1 MEAFRSHPQLGYR
14 PAGSRAEYETG
25 EMLKNEMERIGL
37 SHVHKDPVTVDA
49 WEFCKAELTCC
60 LKDGTRRTFQLG
72 AYQTTFQTEGAKEF
86 SLVYAGKGTAADY
99 EGLDV
104 TGKLVLAEINQR
116 EEWWINFPVYQACI
130 RGAAAFIAVQEGG
143 YGQVD
148 DTALNAQDIAGP
160 SDAPAFSMSR
170 ADAMV
175 LKEAMGE
182 DREIPVWLDADTKV
196 EENRTTYNIIGE
208 LPGQEEGV
216 MLLLSA
222 HYDSYFNGFQDDN
235 AAAAMVLGIAR
246 TLIRSGY
253 KPRKTILF
261 AALAAEE
268 WGITNSKYDWSAGA
282 YQQVFVTRPQWQ
294 GTVMADFNF
303 ELPARAHGRKDAV
316 RSVYEYTT
324 FLKDAVQDVP
334 VDPKAYPDGLEIRC
348 PIETMSDDFSMAIAG
363 IPSMVNDFTEGPFM
377 ETHYHSQFDNET
389 YYEEAVYRFHHL
401 LYGTLVRKFDQTALP
416 PLDFSVLFAAMEH
429 SLDLRFSETVS
440 RAAQDAAGRLLETA
454 RQAKQLG
461 KEVYAWNC
469 RVNKRYEALLDGGQF
484 QEATEFAGRWEKE
497 RAALLKAFRKGQDS
511 FVRLNW
517 HDEVFFPQE
526 TVRLNLLNLR
536 EAKRCLEQ
544 NDSRGALEAIY
555 QIDNNR
561 YAFQFDE
568 EVFNYFTDYVF
579 CQPKERLQWGAGRI
593 VHHENLFHLV
603 RSLKNREP
611 RPETDFREELR
622 ILTRVENNQKACYE
636 SDLVY
641 MIRETEYIMK
651 ILKESLWTAIHCT
664 E

>member
-253 KPRKTILF
+253 KPRKTI
-261 AALAAEE
+261 
-268 WGITNSKYDWSAGA
+268 
-282 YQQVFVTRPQWQ
+282 
-294 GTVMADFNF
+294 
-303 ELPARAHGRKDAV
+303 
-316 RSVYEYTT
+316 
-324 FLKDAVQDVP
+324 
-334 VDPKAYPDGLEIRC
+334 
-348 PIETMSDDFSMAIAG
+348 
-363 IPSMVNDFTEGPFM
+363 
-377 ETHYHSQFDNET
+377 
-389 YYEEAVYRFHHL
+389 
-401 LYGTLVRKFDQTALP
+401 
-416 PLDFSVLFAAMEH
+416 
-429 SLDLRFSETVS
+429 
-440 RAAQDAAGRLLETA
+440 
-454 RQAKQLG
+454 
-461 KEVYAWNC
+461 
-469 RVNKRYEALLDGGQF
+469 
-484 QEATEFAGRWEKE
+484 
-497 RAALLKAFRKGQDS
+497 
-511 FVRLNW
+511 
-517 HDEVFFPQE
+517 
-526 TVRLNLLNLR
+526 
-536 EAKRCLEQ
+536 
-544 NDSRGALEAIY
+544 
-555 QIDNNR
+555 
-561 YAFQFDE
+561 
-568 EVFNYFTDYVF
+568 
-579 CQPKERLQWGAGRI
+579 
-593 VHHENLFHLV
+593 
-603 RSLKNREP
+603 
-611 RPETDFREELR
+611 
-622 ILTRVENNQKACYE
+622 
-636 SDLVY
+636 
-641 MIRETEYIMK
+641 
-651 ILKESLWTAIHCT
+651 
-664 E
+664 